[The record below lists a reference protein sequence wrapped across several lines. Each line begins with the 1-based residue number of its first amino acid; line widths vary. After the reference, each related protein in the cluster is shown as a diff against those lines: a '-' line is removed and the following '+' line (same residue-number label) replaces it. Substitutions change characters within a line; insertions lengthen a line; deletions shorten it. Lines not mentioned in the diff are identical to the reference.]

1 MLEESLN
8 QSTDFLGIEVSFIN
22 LGHTFKLTMLLHF
35 LLKCAHIFF
44 PVNGL
49 SELLEKMEFSKGT
62 EWVRSEGIRI
72 SFINHYD
79 VKISEETVIT
89 GVDTNRYG
97 ATAKTS

>member
-8 QSTDFLGIEVSFIN
+8 QSTDFLGIEVSIIN
-22 LGHTFKLTMLLHF
+22 MGHTFKLTMLLHF
-35 LLKCAHIFF
+35 LLKCAHTFF
-44 PVNGL
+44 PANGL

-97 ATAKTS
+97 ATSKTT